1 MTKEQRDYIAGQL
14 EIIQDKI
21 DEDNLNRY
29 AALLSAAELSKEVL
43 NFLVRA
49 VDMRRSE
56 LNPLSPIVVNGDLDD
71 VQ

>member
-1 MTKEQRDYIAGQL
+1 VTKEQRDYIAGQL